1 MRAPST
7 HTRRP
12 ISVVSARIAA
22 SRARLAGALALALVA
37 MSAGAG
43 AQQGR
48 PQPPFRT
55 ETSLVTVDVAVVDED
70 GQPVTGLAERDFEIF
85 DEGVP
90 QRVEYF
96 QASEAQFAD
105 GAAGRTG
112 APRRSGRF
120 SYATN
125 VGTQAPPLRSFV
137 LVFDDLHLSREQGE
151 RARRAM
157 LQFIRTTLA
166 DGDLVSLIVPG
177 AALRWHARLPE
188 GRAELLRIAEGL
200 EGRLQV
206 EPTFERITDYEA
218 YRIHVFQDEVV
229 ANQVDRRWQNYRQ
242 LGREPA
248 NLATDRGFQP
258 QERGG
263 TVGIIKADIA
273 IRAADTYSRTMARNR
288 VTLGALRSMV
298 QALEAVR
305 GRKSILL
312 LSAGLI
318 EDQEQVD
325 SRQFVDAARR
335 ANVALYFIDAR
346 GLDAGSSFSTA
357 QFGSPLDMRDVGA
370 ANAQIELEVQGSE
383 NLALDTGG
391 FSVRN
396 ANDLPAGLS
405 RIARELSSYYL
416 LGFQPSAAGRAGSYH
431 RLQVR
436 VKRAGVTVR
445 ARKGY
450 YAGGAVPS
458 GEPSAMA
465 ATALDRATESPY
477 DLDTIPL
484 RAASYV
490 FGETATGRAQ
500 VSLALETDLR
510 AFAFA
515 PRADKLTDVLEL
527 RIVATHLEAL
537 TSDRYDGQVEMS
549 FPLTT
554 RFGEDSWHGLVRD
567 FALAPG
573 RYQARVVV
581 RDVNSGR
588 VGAVTHAFD
597 VPRLDQ
603 LRVTTPIVTDTVDTS
618 IGRAPAAPKPVLIV
632 RRDFPAGA
640 TVYYQY
646 SVLGAA
652 RGTARVLGAHEVRN
666 AQGEVVKRLDPGP
679 IAAADDGTIRRFARL
694 SMRGFP
700 AGDYELVLRVHD
712 EEAGRTIELHEPFTL
727 LPAGRAP

>member
-1 MRAPST
+1 MCRLPSWRAGVL
-7 HTRRP
+7 
-12 ISVVSARIAA
+12 VVAA
-22 SRARLAGALALALVA
+22 AMMPVMGA
-37 MSAGAG
+37 
-43 AQQGR
+43 AQQA
-48 PQPPFRT
+48 PPPPFRT
-55 ETSLVTVDVAVVDED
+55 ETSLVTVDAVVVDD
-70 GQPVTGLAERDFEIF
+70 RGQPISGLGRDDFEVL
-85 DEGVP
+85 DEGVT

-96 QASEAQFAD
+96 QAAEAQASRSASEQSEASS
-105 GAAGRTG
+105 
-112 APRRSGRF
+112 RRSRF
-120 SYATN
+120 AYATN
-125 VGTQAPPLRSFV
+125 VGTQAPATRSFV

-157 LQFIRTTLA
+157 VQFISTTLA

-177 AALRWHARLPE
+177 AALRWHARIPE
-188 GRAELLRIAEGL
+188 GREELLRIANGL
-200 EGRLQV
+200 EGRLQL

-242 LGREPA
+242 LGREPT
-248 NLATDRGFQP
+248 NLASDRGFQP

-263 TVGIIKADIA
+263 TAGIIKADIA

-298 QALEAVR
+298 EALEPVR
-305 GRKSILL
+305 GRKSVLL

-325 SRQFVDAARR
+325 GRQLVDAARR

-346 GLDAGSSFSTA
+346 GIEAGSSFGTA
-357 QFGSPLDMRDVGA
+357 QFGSPLDTRDIGA
-370 ANAQIELEVQGSE
+370 ANAQIELEVQGAE

-416 LGFQPSAAGRAGSYH
+416 LGFQPSVAGQPGAYR

-436 VKRAGVTVR
+436 LKRPGATIR

-450 YAGGAVPS
+450 HVSGAPPSGGAT
-458 GEPSAMA
+458 AIA
-465 ATALDRATESPY
+465 ADALQRATDSPY

-484 RAASYV
+484 RATSYV
-490 FGETATGRAQ
+490 FGEAATGRAL
-500 VSLALETDLR
+500 VTLALEADLR
-510 AFAFA
+510 AFAFTA
-515 PRADKLTDVLEL
+515 RADTLTDVLEL

-537 TSDRYDGQVEMS
+537 TSDRYDGQVQMT
-549 FPLTT
+549 FPGAT
-554 RFGEDSWHGLVRD
+554 RFGEDSWHGIARD
-567 FALAPG
+567 FTLAPG

-581 RDVNSGR
+581 RDANSGR

-597 VPRLDQ
+597 VPPLDQ
-603 LRVTTPIVTDTVDTS
+603 LRVTTPIVTDTVASPPDAGTQTVP
-618 IGRAPAAPKPVLIV
+618 RPVLVV
-632 RRDFPAGA
+632 RRQFPAGA

-646 SVLGAA
+646 SVLGAS
-652 RGTARVLGAHEVRN
+652 RGARVLGAHEVRS
-666 AQGEVVKRLDPGP
+666 AHGEIVKRLDPRP
-679 IAAADDGTIRRFARL
+679 IAAAPDGSLQRFASL
-694 SMRGFP
+694 AMRGLP
-700 AGDYELVLRVHD
+700 AGDYQLVLRVTD
-712 EEAGRTIELHEPFTL
+712 DASGRTIEILEPFTL
-727 LPAGRAP
+727 LPPGRSP